1 MMLGLLLARAGV
13 PVMVLERHADFLRDF
28 RGDTVHPSTLQV
40 LDDIGL
46 LASFSRLPQ
55 RRVSRLAVLVGG
67 RLQEVID
74 FRGLKPFDYLAL
86 VPQWDFLNF
95 LADEARGR
103 YPHFELRMRHEATG
117 LVERGARVAGVRV
130 RSPEGESEV
139 LADVVVACDGR
150 HSTLRQA
157 AGLRARVF
165 GAPMDVLWFRLPREQ
180 TDPEDTFGI
189 VEAGRMMVMLN
200 RTEYWQ
206 TAYVVPKGRDRELRA
221 RPIEELRD
229 SVARLAPFL
238 ADHVGALD
246 SWDDVKTLE
255 VRVDGLERWYR
266 PGLLLIGDAAHAMSP
281 VGGVGINL
289 AIQDAVAAANALA
302 PTLRAPGP
310 VGEGPLRAV
319 QQRRLPPTRLTQVM
333 QLQIQRRIISALLE
347 NRPPRIPALVRWLLR
362 FRAVRNI
369 PARLLGY
376 GLRRERPLSF
386 RHTEGA
392 AAPRIPP

>member
-1 MMLGLLLARAGV
+1 
-13 PVMVLERHADFLRDF
+13 
-28 RGDTVHPSTLQV
+28 
-40 LDDIGL
+40 
-46 LASFSRLPQ
+46 
-55 RRVSRLAVLVGG
+55 
-67 RLQEVID
+67 
-74 FRGLKPFDYLAL
+74 

-130 RSPEGESEV
+130 CSPEGESEV

-157 AGLRARVF
+157 AGLRARAF
-165 GAPMDVLWFRLPREQ
+165 GAPMDVLWFRLLREQ

-206 TAYVVPKGRDRELRA
+206 TAYVVPKGRDRAADRGAA
-221 RPIEELRD
+221 RFGGSPCALPGGPRW
-229 SVARLAPFL
+229 R
-238 ADHVGALD
+238 LD

-255 VRVDGLERWYR
+255 VRVDRLERWYR

-281 VGGVGINL
+281 VGGVVINL

-347 NRPPRIPALVRWLLR
+347 NRPPRIPVLLRWLLR
-362 FRAVRNI
+362 FRIVRHI
-369 PARLLGY
+369 PARLFGY
-376 GLRRERPLSF
+376 GLRPERPLPF
-386 RHTEGA
+386 RHTEPPA
-392 AAPRIPP
+392 VPLIPH